1 MTLLQALLRKPFV
14 RGLGTRLRRRA
25 VGSGLSMAAWAS
37 ALLAQPVQA
46 LQPADAHRQKARYLY
61 QFALLTAW
69 PASSGGPFRLC
80 VLDSDPLG
88 DEIRALQGKPVGQR
102 RVDVVPRH
110 PSEPLRD
117 CELVFLASTAIDRLP
132 QVLDELRGAAV
143 LTVSDSPGA
152 ARQGVMLNMAVN
164 PGRITFEANLGAAQV
179 ARLRL
184 DTRLL
189 RMVTRVR
196 P

>member
-1 MTLLQALLRKPFV
+1 M
-14 RGLGTRLRRRA
+14 RGLGPRLRRRA
-25 VGSGLSMAAWAS
+25 VASGLSVAARAS
-37 ALLAQPVQA
+37 ALLALPVQA
-46 LQPADAHRQKARYLY
+46 LQPADAHRLKAHYLY
-61 QFALLTAW
+61 QFTLFTEW
-69 PASSGGPFRLC
+69 PASSDGPFRLC
-80 VLDSDPLG
+80 VLGSDPLG
-88 DEIRALQGKPVGQR
+88 GEIRALQGKPVGQR
-102 RVDVVPRH
+102 RVDVVPRR

-132 QVLDELRGAAV
+132 QMLDELRGAAV